1 MLDRYADKLSSFS
14 LHSTSTLWFED
25 LAGLSTAGANCGL
38 GPSPRLGVKR
48 QDDFFS
54 DKPVLSNKCRF
65 LERPRS
71 PVRPCEDAPSRV
83 ATAVIDA
90 AEQPN
95 RISPDPFLSPTH
107 FLPTFGGSESEA
119 CWNATATAHGRSHC
133 SGGCCKDPRE
143 AGQQGGLEQKCLPL
157 SSPIFFFAVM
167 PKRRWDFSSFC
178 LRCMSPFCTGHC

>member
-95 RISPDPFLSPTH
+95 RISPDPFLSPTAL
-107 FLPTFGGSESEA
+107 FAQPSGGQRRAGMPLPQRMA
-119 CWNATATAHGRSHC
+119 AATAAAAAAKTLAKPVS
-133 SGGCCKDPRE
+133 KE
-143 AGQQGGLEQKCLPL
+143 AL
-157 SSPIFFFAVM
+157 SKNACRCPHRFFFCRDAEASVGL
-167 PKRRWDFSSFC
+167 F
-178 LRCMSPFCTGHC
+178 